1 MLHCEQHDENHFQVK
16 TKSPKQGGAGAEV
29 RQVPEPRGG
38 LGAEGAQVQVQVE
51 GLQVRHVHT
60 HRSEAGSN
68 G

>member
-1 MLHCEQHDENHFQVK
+1 M
-16 TKSPKQGGAGAEV
+16 

-51 GLQVRHVHT
+51 GLQVRNVHT